1 MPEADF
7 SLTDL
12 SNCDREPIHAPGG
25 IQPHGFLFV
34 LDPNGW
40 KVVGAST
47 NIRDY
52 FWREASAVIGSLIDA
67 LLGEN
72 ILAALER
79 ARAQPDF
86 ASRTRFVMEADLD
99 VNGKSRRFVLLA
111 HASDSWVILEGEAA
125 TELSSYHPEQE
136 IQGFLS
142 RLGAIEA
149 VEDLHR
155 LAVTEVRRI
164 TGFDRVLLYQF
175 DADWNGTVIA
185 EDRNAN
191 LPAYLNQRFPASDI
205 PKQARDLYLR
215 NRLRLIPANTYK
227 PVPIALRAGTR
238 PAELDLSLAVLRD
251 VSPIHLEYM
260 RNMGTGSSMSIAVMR
275 GQELWGLISC
285 HSREPR
291 FIPFPRRTAC
301 DLLGQFFSLQLAGRE
316 QANALTQRMELTRL
330 ATKLI
335 GDLAQEGDFGL
346 TVEADDLLRF
356 AGAAGAAI
364 VCDREILLY
373 GRCPAREAVQNLARH
388 VLNAGQP
395 LAFWN
400 QLGEQFPAMGL
411 DPAVAG
417 GMLAVASAEPPEVA
431 ILWFR
436 PEIIQVIEWGGEPR
450 KAIEAHGA
458 GRALHPRRSFEIW
471 RETVRGCC
479 QPWEPGVIAAAKNF
493 REALLRLVLRRRS

>member
-40 KVVGAST
+40 KVLGAST
-47 NIRDY
+47 NVRDT
-52 FWREASAVIGSLIDA
+52 FWREASAVIGSLIDT

-72 ILAALER
+72 ILSALER
-79 ARAQPDF
+79 TRAQPDF
-86 ASRTRFVMEADLD
+86 ASRARFVMETELD
-99 VNGKSRRFVLLA
+99 VGGNPRRFVLLA
-111 HASDSWVILEGEAA
+111 HASASWVILEGEPA
-125 TELSSYHPEQE
+125 TESAAYHPEQE
-136 IQGFLS
+136 VQGFLS
-142 RLGAIEA
+142 RLGTIEA
-149 VEDLHR
+149 VEDMHR

-191 LPAYLNQRFPASDI
+191 LPTYLHQRFPASDI
-205 PKQARDLYLR
+205 PKQARELYLR

-227 PVPIALRAGTR
+227 SVPIALRAGAR
-238 PAELDLSLAVLRD
+238 PTELDLSLAVLRD

-285 HSREPR
+285 HSRDPR
-291 FIPFPRRTAC
+291 FIPFPRRAAC
-301 DLLGQFFSLQLAGRE
+301 DLLGQFFSLQLTARE
-316 QANALTQRMELTRL
+316 QANALAQRVELTRL

-346 TVEADDLLRF
+346 TVQEDDLLRF
-356 AGAAGAAI
+356 ASATGAAI
-364 VCDREILLY
+364 VRDREVLRY
-373 GRCPAREAVQNLARH
+373 GRCPSREVVLNLAGNLLRT
-388 VLNAGQP
+388 GQP

-400 QLGEQFPAMGL
+400 QLGEPFSALGI
-411 DPAVAG
+411 DPAVAS
-417 GMLAVASAEPPEVA
+417 GMLAVASSESPEVA

-471 RETVRGCC
+471 RETVRGRC